1 MSSKYY
7 HLQRSIYFSD
17 IELLNKIDEWA
28 KEMEMNRSEL
38 ICKAMKVLIEVREKS
53 KEGKNAQR
61 HIQV

>member
-28 KEMEMNRSEL
+28 REMGMNRSEL
-38 ICKAMKVLIEVREKS
+38 ICKAMKALINIKEKS
-53 KEGKNAQR
+53 KEG
-61 HIQV
+61 

>member
-28 KEMEMNRSEL
+28 KEMGMNRSEL
-38 ICKAMKVLIEVREKS
+38 ICKAMKALIDIKEKKS
-53 KEGKNAQR
+53 KEG
-61 HIQV
+61 

>member
-28 KEMEMNRSEL
+28 KEIGMNRSEL
-38 ICKAMKVLIEVREKS
+38 ICMTMKALINIKEKS
-53 KEGKNAQR
+53 KEG
-61 HIQV
+61 

>member
-28 KEMEMNRSEL
+28 REMGMNRSEL
-38 ICKAMKVLIEVREKS
+38 ICRAMKALINIKEKS
-53 KEGKNAQR
+53 KEG
-61 HIQV
+61 

>member
-28 KEMEMNRSEL
+28 KEMGMNRSEL
-38 ICKAMKVLIEVREKS
+38 ICKAMKALIKAREKS
-53 KEGKNAQR
+53 KEG
-61 HIQV
+61 

>member
-28 KEMEMNRSEL
+28 KEMGMNRSEF
-38 ICKAMKVLIEVREKS
+38 ICKAMKALINIKEKS
-53 KEGKNAQR
+53 KEE
-61 HIQV
+61 